1 MPVVTGVVPSST
13 VAVKVTLVPMID
25 VLGIVS
31 VVVVVAAV
39 TVTVEELEVEAASFV
54 VAP

>member
-25 VLGIVS
+25 VLGADS
-31 VVVVVAAV
+31 VVVVVTAA
-39 TVTVEELEVEAASFV
+39 TVTVEALEVEAASFA